1 MEGFRIAKEPKGE
14 MYDRQTVYSGRGA
27 TQA

>member
-14 MYDRQTVYSGRGA
+14 TYDRQTVSSGLGA